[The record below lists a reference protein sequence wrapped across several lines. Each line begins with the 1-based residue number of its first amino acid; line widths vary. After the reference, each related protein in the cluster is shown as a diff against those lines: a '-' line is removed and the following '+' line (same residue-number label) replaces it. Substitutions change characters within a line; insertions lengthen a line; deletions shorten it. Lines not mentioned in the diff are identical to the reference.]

1 MLTLTK
7 KISTIICNN
16 LSITG
21 EKREVIEYGM
31 IALVQ
36 MVFFFLTVCFIG
48 IFTGTALTALTIC
61 LTTSILRKSSGG
73 VHVSSLNICTII
85 GVTVCLL
92 ASVFIQYVLTGW
104 ISLFWLI
111 IVAVL
116 CYTLA
121 FVVIYLK
128 APMDTKNKPINTV
141 KKKKR
146 LRKSCYIILTT
157 YALITTGLIYLSYQF
172 NFSTTY
178 VLCILFGL
186 MWQILTLT
194 KIGSIFIGGLDLG
207 MRRTWKALKS
217 L

>member
-1 MLTLTK
+1 MLTLSK
-7 KISTIICNN
+7 KISTIVCESLN
-16 LSITG
+16 ITG

-36 MVFFFLTVCFIG
+36 TIIFVFGVVLIG
-48 IFTGTALTALTIC
+48 IFTGTALAALTIC
-61 LTTSILRKSSGG
+61 LTTSILRKYSGG

-85 GVTVCLL
+85 GVAFCFL
-92 ASVFIQYVLTGW
+92 ASVLIQYVLDGW
-104 ISLFWLI
+104 ISLFWLS
-111 IVAVL
+111 IVTTI

-121 FVVIYLK
+121 FIVIYLK
-128 APMDTKNKPINTV
+128 APVDSENKPIKTS

-146 LRKSCYIILTT
+146 LCKSCYIILTT
-157 YALITTGLIYLSYQF
+157 YALITIILIYLSYEF

-194 KIGSIFIGGLDLG
+194 KTGSIIIGGLDKG
-207 MRRTWKALKS
+207 MCRTWQALKS
-217 L
+217 Q